1 MRIKVEQTV
10 CEWVGVRPCKP
21 KPNTKVAIALGTLGK
36 LPMSGFR
43 QPATENASGWYLW
56 CGQEFSRDEKFFS
69 TLHMEQLREYLPE
82 VVEYL
87 DLPPGFRFLI
97 GGSNYEDVWFD
108 DELLKL

>member
-1 MRIKVEQTV
+1 
-10 CEWVGVRPCKP
+10 
-21 KPNTKVAIALGTLGK
+21 
-36 LPMSGFR
+36 
-43 QPATENASGWYLW
+43 
-56 CGQEFSRDEKFFS
+56 
-69 TLHMEQLREYLPE
+69 MEQLREYLPE